1 MQTTELVWHILV
13 VLLVA
18 LIVFAIMTT
27 ANIITCPKSRA
38 LVSIG
43 IGLVFGMSIGIHKSL
58 QRRDE
63 DELEN
68 LAKVMKPNIRQRR
81 IQQREAEDDEG
92 EGYREAEDDEEEDEE
107 QADDDD
113 EQADDEEEEEH
124 GSDKLRE
131 DEEEEE
137 TRKDAEEDANDIL
150 NTSKNVYAGYSRISA
165 ASRRR
170 AQRNMKD
177 AGKYLEGEDPQV
189 GRPGWIKESEL
200 KHWEKLLTYDG
211 LRKIQDSILYA
222 KESYKDHE
230 FNEAGEGMDQR
241 YVDPTLLT
249 YSPEFAAY
257 GGQDYIID
265 PRLLS
270 VNAPITF

>member
-1 MQTTELVWHILV
+1 METTELVWHALV

-18 LIVFAIMTT
+18 LVVFAIMTT

-43 IGLVFGMSIGIHKSL
+43 IGFVFGLSIGIHKSL
-58 QRRDE
+58 QKRDD

-68 LAKVMKPNIRQRR
+68 LSKRMKPSIRQKRP
-81 IQQREAEDDEG
+81 RESDDGQE
-92 EGYREAEDDEEEDEE
+92 EEEDN
-107 QADDDD
+107 
-113 EQADDEEEEEH
+113 DEEEEEEE
-124 GSDKLRE
+124 DE
-131 DEEEEE
+131 DEEDDDEEE
-137 TRKDAEEDANDIL
+137 QGEEGEEQGDGSADKQRETEDAMDAEEDASDLL

-170 AQRNMKD
+170 AQRNMRD
-177 AGKYLEGEDPQV
+177 AGKYLDEEQV